1 MDGPADPPLSL
12 ADVSYA
18 GGRMTWPDRRQRMGD
33 DALADV
39 LEAGRQVLQA
49 GARRDGERPATSA
62 DFEHL
67 RWFPLPDEAVTESR

>member
-1 MDGPADPPLSL
+1 
-12 ADVSYA
+12 
-18 GGRMTWPDRRQRMGD
+18 MTWPDRRQRMGD

-67 RWFPLPDEAVTESR
+67 RWFPLPDEVVIELR